1 VTEQSSPS
9 ASSSQHTSQSQ
20 PQSQGSPDPQ
30 AIGLGLDHSI
40 RVCLFDMDGVLTKT
54 ATVHATAWKKTFDDL
69 LRRLDARESRPF
81 EPFDDVKDYELYV
94 DGKPRADGVRSF
106 LNARGI
112 TLPEGTPDDP
122 PTAETIQGVGNAK
135 NEAFNELLRTEGV
148 ERYEGS
154 VRYVKAVR
162 AAGLRTA
169 VVTSSANC
177 DAVLAAAD
185 MADLFDITFDGN
197 DLNEQKLLGKPAP
210 DSYLAAAR
218 ILDATAAQ
226 AAVFD
231 DAQAGVQAGRA
242 GGFGRVVGVDRLNQA
257 QALRECGA
265 DLVVQ
270 DLEQLLA
277 AGR

>member
-1 VTEQSSPS
+1 MTER
-9 ASSSQHTSQSQ
+9 
-20 PQSQGSPDPQ
+20 
-30 AIGLGLDHSI
+30 LGLNAEI

-54 ATVHATAWKKTFDDL
+54 ATVHATAWKQTFDAL
-69 LRRLDARESRPF
+69 LRSRAARDSQPF
-81 EPFDDVKDYELYV
+81 EPFDDVRDYEQYV

-106 LNARGI
+106 LLSRGI
-112 TLPEGTPDDP
+112 DLPEGGADDP
-122 PTAETIQGVGNAK
+122 ITAETVQGVGNAK
-135 NEAFNELLRTEGV
+135 NEAFNALLQSQGV

-154 VRYVKAVR
+154 VRYVKAAR

-185 MADLFDITFDGN
+185 MADLFDTTFDGN
-197 DLNEQKLLGKPAP
+197 DLNEQKLRGKPAP

-218 ILDATAAQ
+218 TLDASAAQ

-242 GGFGRVVGVDRLNQA
+242 GSFGRVVGVDRLGQSD
-257 QALRECGA
+257 ALFAHGA

-270 DLEQLLA
+270 DLDQLLTQD
-277 AGR
+277 GRTR

>member
-1 VTEQSSPS
+1 VTEREP
-9 ASSSQHTSQSQ
+9 APT
-20 PQSQGSPDPQ
+20 P
-30 AIGLGLDHSI
+30 AGLGLNAEI
-40 RVCLFDMDGVLTKT
+40 RACLFDMDGVLTKT
-54 ATVHATAWKKTFDDL
+54 ATVHAAAWKQTFDAL
-69 LRRLDARESRPF
+69 LRRLAARNSQPF
-81 EPFDDVKDYELYV
+81 EPFDDVRDYEQYV

-106 LNARGI
+106 LTSRGI
-112 TLPEGTPDDP
+112 DLPEGSPDDS
-122 PTAETIQGVGNAK
+122 PTAETVQGVGNAK
-135 NEAFNELLRTEGV
+135 NEAFNELLRTQGV

-154 VRYVKAVR
+154 VRYVKAAR
-162 AAGLRTA
+162 AVGLRTA

-197 DLNEQKLLGKPAP
+197 DLNKQKLLGKPAP

-218 ILDATAAQ
+218 ELGLEAAQ

-242 GGFGRVVGVDRLNQA
+242 GNFGRVVGVDRLGQSE
-257 QALRECGA
+257 ALYAHGA
-265 DLVVQ
+265 DVVVQ

-277 AGR
+277 ATEEGSAR

>member
-1 VTEQSSPS
+1 MTVREPAPEPEPKPEPDAD
-9 ASSSQHTSQSQ
+9 ASGGAVS
-20 PQSQGSPDPQ
+20 
-30 AIGLGLDHSI
+30 LGLSAAI

-54 ATVHATAWKKTFDDL
+54 ATVHATAWKQTFDAL
-69 LRRLDARESRPF
+69 LRRLAERNSQPF
-81 EPFDDVKDYELYV
+81 KPFDDVADYEQYV

-106 LNARGI
+106 LMSRDI
-112 TLPEGTPDDP
+112 DLPEGSPDDP
-122 PTAETIQGVGNAK
+122 ITAETVQGVGNAK
-135 NEAFNELLRTEGV
+135 NEAFNDLLQTQGV

-154 VRYVKAVR
+154 VRYVQAAR

-185 MADLFDITFDGN
+185 MTDLFDTTFDGN
-197 DLNEQKLLGKPAP
+197 DLNKQKLLGKPAP

-218 ILDATAAQ
+218 ALDAEAAQ

-242 GGFGRVVGVDRLNQA
+242 GGFGRVIGVDRLGQTE
-257 QALRECGA
+257 ALFAHGA
-265 DLVVQ
+265 DIVVQ
-270 DLEQLLA
+270 DLDQLLA
-277 AGR
+277 VKR

>member
-1 VTEQSSPS
+1 MTDREP
-9 ASSSQHTSQSQ
+9 A
-20 PQSQGSPDPQ
+20 PE
-30 AIGLGLDHSI
+30 LGLSPQI

-54 ATVHATAWKKTFDDL
+54 ATVHATAWKQTFDAV
-69 LRRLDARESRPF
+69 LRKVADRGSKHFRPF
-81 EPFDDVKDYELYV
+81 DEVRDYEQYV

-106 LNARGI
+106 LTSRGI
-112 TLPEGTPDDP
+112 DLPEGDPDDP
-122 PTAETIQGVGNAK
+122 TTAETVQGVGNAK
-135 NEAFNELLRTEGV
+135 NEAFNELVRTSGV
-148 ERYEGS
+148 QRYEGS
-154 VRYVKAVR
+154 VRYVKAAR

-185 MADLFDITFDGN
+185 MAGLFDTTFDGN

-218 ILDATAAQ
+218 ELGAQAAQ

-242 GGFGRVVGVDRLNQA
+242 GGFGRVVGVDRLGQSE
-257 QALRECGA
+257 ALYAHGA
-265 DLVVQ
+265 DIVVQ
-270 DLEQLLA
+270 DLDELLA
-277 AGR
+277 AAAEGGKR

>member
-1 VTEQSSPS
+1 MTASKPEPAVDPS
-9 ASSSQHTSQSQ
+9 A
-20 PQSQGSPDPQ
+20 
-30 AIGLGLDHSI
+30 AAVNLGLNAAI

-54 ATVHATAWKKTFDDL
+54 ATVHAAAWKQTFDTL
-69 LRRLDARESRPF
+69 LRGLSARASRPF
-81 EPFDDVKDYELYV
+81 EPFDEVVDYEQYV

-106 LNARGI
+106 LMTRGI
-112 TLPEGTPDDP
+112 DLPEGDPDDP

-135 NEAFNELLRTEGV
+135 NEAFNELLRAKGV

-154 VRYVKAVR
+154 VRYVRAAR

-185 MADLFDITFDGN
+185 MADLFDTTFDGN
-197 DLNEQKLLGKPAP
+197 DLNTRKLLGKPAP
-210 DSYLAAAR
+210 DSFLAAAR
-218 ILDATAAQ
+218 VLDAEAAQ

-242 GGFGRVVGVDRLNQA
+242 GGFGRVVGVDRLGQA
-257 QALRECGA
+257 EALYAHGA
-265 DLVVQ
+265 DIVVT
-270 DLEQLLA
+270 DLEQLMA
-277 AGR
+277 VR

>member
-1 VTEQSSPS
+1 MTEQS
-9 ASSSQHTSQSQ
+9 A
-20 PQSQGSPDPQ
+20 PQSAPQ
-30 AIGLGLDHSI
+30 PVRQQPASLGLDQNI
-40 RVCLFDMDGVLTKT
+40 RACLFDMDGVLTRT
-54 ATVHATAWKKTFDDL
+54 ATVHAAAWKQTFDAL
-69 LRRLDARESRPF
+69 LRRLDARDSRPF
-81 EPFDDVKDYELYV
+81 EPFDAVKDYEKYV

-112 TLPEGTPDDP
+112 ELPEGSPDDP
-122 PTAETIQGVGNAK
+122 PTADTVHGVGNAK
-135 NEAFNELLRTEGV
+135 NDAFNEQLSKNGV

-177 DAVLAAAD
+177 AVVLEAAD
-185 MADLFDITFDGN
+185 MVDLFDATFDGN

-218 ILDATAAQ
+218 GLGFGPLQ

-242 GGFGRVVGVDRLNQA
+242 GGFGRVIGVDRLDQA
-257 QALRECGA
+257 EALRAYGA
-265 DLVVQ
+265 DLVVE
-270 DLEQLLA
+270 DLDELLVT
-277 AGR
+277 R

>member
-1 VTEQSSPS
+1 VTEREPAPERESRPD
-9 ASSSQHTSQSQ
+9 ADVSQA
-20 PQSQGSPDPQ
+20 
-30 AIGLGLDHSI
+30 AIGLGLSAAI

-54 ATVHATAWKKTFDDL
+54 ATVHAAAWKQTFDAL
-69 LRRLDARESRPF
+69 LRKLADRNSQPF
-81 EPFDDVKDYELYV
+81 EPFDDVRDYEQYV

-106 LNARGI
+106 LMSRGI
-112 TLPEGTPDDP
+112 DLPEGSPDDP
-122 PTAETIQGVGNAK
+122 LTAETVQGVGNAK
-135 NEAFNELLRTEGV
+135 NEAFNELVRTNGV

-154 VRYVKAVR
+154 VRYVNAVR

-169 VVTSSANC
+169 VVTSSANS

-185 MADLFDITFDGN
+185 MTDLFDTTFDGN
-197 DLNEQKLLGKPAP
+197 DLNKQKLLGKPAP

-218 ILDATAAQ
+218 ALGAQPAQ

-242 GGFGRVVGVDRLNQA
+242 GGFGRVVGVDRLGQTE
-257 QALRECGA
+257 ALFAHGA
-265 DLVVQ
+265 DIVVQ

-277 AGR
+277 VTR